1 MRFREVQSVTAL
13 CGVVKA
19 RGPAVALE
27 SIDRC
32 GVVETYG
39 SVAALGSI
47 ARRGVVDTCCG

>member
-1 MRFREVQSVTAL
+1 MQSVTAL